1 MWLSLQV
8 TLINVRLDF
17 VTVSKFLYMK
27 YLFLIAGCFSLS
39 TAIAQQ
45 KIEVQGHR
53 GGRGVMPENSIA
65 AMLHA
70 VDLGVRTLELD
81 CVISEDKQVVV
92 SHDLYMSADFMLK
105 PDGREITK
113 AEEKSLLLYKM
124 PYALIKSYDGGTKVN
139 TSFPKQQKL
148 KTVKPLLGV
157 LIDSVEA
164 YVKVKHLKPVAY
176 NIEIKSSAEGD
187 STAHPA
193 PETFVRLVMD
203 VLKDKGI
210 TKKVTIQSFDT
221 RPLVVLHQY
230 YPKQKLSYLIANKD
244 SFKVNLSKLGFT
256 PDIISPYYLMV
267 DAGFVKDAHTLGMK
281 VLPWTV
287 NDELSLKKMADLK
300 VDGIIS
306 DYPDMAVALFGS
318 YQK

>member
-1 MWLSLQV
+1 
-8 TLINVRLDF
+8 
-17 VTVSKFLYMK
+17 MK
-27 YLFLIAGCFSLS
+27 YLFLIAGCFGLS

-53 GGRGVMPENSIA
+53 GGRGIMPENSIA

-81 CVISEDKQVVV
+81 CVISEDNQVVV

-105 PDGREITK
+105 PDGTAITK

-124 PYALIKSYDGGTKVN
+124 PYTLIQRYDGGTKVN
-139 TSFPKQQKL
+139 VAFPKQQKL
-148 KTVKPLLGV
+148 KTVKPLLAI
-157 LIDSVEA
+157 LIDSVETYIKA
-164 YVKVKHLKPVAY
+164 KHLKPVAY

-187 STAHPA
+187 VTEHPA
-193 PETFVRLVMD
+193 PEVFVKLVMD
-203 VLKDKGI
+203 VLKAKGI

-221 RPLVVLHQY
+221 RPLVILHQQ

-256 PDIISPYYLMV
+256 PGTISPYYLMV
-267 DAGFVKDAHTLGMK
+267 NSGFVKDAHTLGMK

-287 NDELSLKKMADLK
+287 NDELSLKKMAELN

-306 DYPDMAVALFGS
+306 DYPDLAVSLFGS

>member
-1 MWLSLQV
+1 
-8 TLINVRLDF
+8 
-17 VTVSKFLYMK
+17 MK
-27 YLFLIAGCFSLS
+27 YLFLIVGFFGLS

-45 KIEVQGHR
+45 KIDVQGHR
-53 GGRGVMPENSIA
+53 GGRGIMPENSIE

-81 CVISEDKQVVV
+81 CVISEDHQVVV

-105 PDGREITK
+105 PDGTAITK
-113 AEEKSLLLYKM
+113 AEEQSLLLYKM
-124 PYALIKSYDGGTKVN
+124 PYELIKSYDGGTKVN
-139 TSFPKQQKL
+139 ASFPKQQKL
-148 KTVKPLLGV
+148 KTVKPLLAV
-157 LIDSVEA
+157 LIDSVET
-164 YVKVKHLKPVAY
+164 YVKAHHLKPVAY
-176 NIEIKSSAEGD
+176 NIEIKSSAAGD
-187 STAHPA
+187 ITAHPA
-193 PETFVRLVMD
+193 PEMFAKLVMD
-203 VLKDKGI
+203 VLKAKGV

-221 RPLVVLHQY
+221 RPLEVLHQQ

-244 SFKVNLSKLGFT
+244 SFKVNLGKLSFT
-256 PDIISPYYLMV
+256 PDTISPYYLMI
-267 DAGFVKDAHTLGMK
+267 DAEFVKEAHASGIK

-287 NDELSLKKMADLK
+287 NDEQSLRKMADLK

>member
-1 MWLSLQV
+1 
-8 TLINVRLDF
+8 
-17 VTVSKFLYMK
+17 MK
-27 YLFLIAGCFSLS
+27 YLFLIVGCFGLS

-45 KIEVQGHR
+45 KIDVQGHR
-53 GGRGVMPENSIA
+53 GGRGIMPENSIA

-70 VDLGVRTLELD
+70 VDLGVNTLELD
-81 CVISEDKQVVV
+81 CVISEDNQVVV

-105 PDGREITK
+105 PDGTAITK

-124 PYALIKSYDGGTKVN
+124 PYALIQGFDGGTKVN
-139 TSFPKQQKL
+139 AAFPRQQKL
-148 KTVKPLLGV
+148 KTVKPLLAV

-164 YVKVKHLKPVAY
+164 YVKAKHLKPVAY
-176 NIEIKSSAEGD
+176 NIEIKSSADGD
-187 STAHPA
+187 VTEHPA
-193 PETFVRLVMD
+193 PEVFVKLVMD
-203 VLKDKGI
+203 VLKAQGI

-221 RPLVVLHQY
+221 RPLVVLHQQ

-256 PDIISPYYLMV
+256 PDTISPYYLMV
-267 DAGFVKDAHTLGMK
+267 DSGFVKDAHTLGMK

-287 NDELSLKKMADLK
+287 NDELSLKKMEELN

-306 DYPDMAVALFGS
+306 DYPDLAVSLFGS
-318 YQK
+318 Y